1 MNIQLTDLKRYELEL
16 DNCIAIVLDANRR
29 DRPLDEIDLAKA
41 LHISTA
47 TVDKLITKMQAD
59 NIIK

>member
-1 MNIQLTDLKRYELEL
+1 MSIELTDLKRYELEL
-16 DNCIAIVLDANRR
+16 DNCIAIILDANRR
-29 DRPLDEIDLAKA
+29 DKPLSEIDLGKA
-41 LHISTA
+41 LHISMA

>member
-1 MNIQLTDLKRYELEL
+1 MNLELKDLKRYELEL
-16 DNCIAIVLDANRR
+16 DNCIAIILDANRR
-29 DRPLDEIDLAKA
+29 EKPLNENDLAEA
-41 LHISTA
+41 LHISMA

>member
-1 MNIQLTDLKRYELEL
+1 MNLEFKDLKRYELEL
-16 DNCIAIVLDANRR
+16 DNCIAIILDANRR
-29 DRPLDEIDLAKA
+29 EKPIDENDLAKA
-41 LHISTA
+41 LHISMA